1 MYAHR
6 FENKR
11 NEKKKKNTRYKPR
24 AFIFRIY
31 DLERKSLKSPN
42 DRANNRSHEVFDDE
56 RARGTHCKSDRKREK
71 KGDSRSHSL
80 SCSYEYFSHDA
91 FGILKMSE

>member
-11 NEKKKKNTRYKPR
+11 NERKKKNTRYKPR

-56 RARGTHCKSDRKREK
+56 RQKEK